1 MFNTLI
7 AGSEYFLNR
16 ENLLLP
22 IQMQLSKKNQR
33 RFCCFLIGFLEST
46 IKFELYSLSIS
57 EDIGFERRSLLY
69 A

>member
-22 IQMQLSKKNQR
+22 IQMQLSKKTKGV
-33 RFCCFLIGFLEST
+33 FAVFWLDF
-46 IKFELYSLSIS
+46 
-57 EDIGFERRSLLY
+57 
-69 A
+69 